1 VVGGSKG
8 FAVARGG
15 FVGAGAAVKEA
26 FVEDRGGEE
35 QVDRLGYVAE
45 VGDAFEGGGRDL
57 VDVWRG
63 HCKEMVGRI
72 EHFIGTMGTVS
83 IQGYEEKR
91 VEELLLAMQQEIDGA
106 KMAV

>member
-8 FAVARGG
+8 IAVARGG

-45 VGDAFEGGGRDL
+45 VGDAFKGGGRDL
-57 VDVWRG
+57 VDAWRG
-63 HCKEMVGRI
+63 HCEKMIGGI
-72 EHFIGTMGTVS
+72 EGFLGTMGTVS
-83 IQGYEEKR
+83 TQGHEEKK
-91 VEELLLAMQQEIDGA
+91 VEELRLAMQQEIDGA
-106 KMAV
+106 KTAV